1 MKFNQVIEKL
11 KQEFKILEILDIS
24 LSIDIIYSRLA
35 NVRKNRFEPD
45 EKILILQKNP
55 DTYEYIDYPG
65 QQLANLQKC
74 LSDLDISN
82 SFVTIITGNP
92 DINVEL
98 EQVRRQLSV
107 DNLPMQSIIVDVD
120 NNYNK
125 IIKKYQDT
133 YCVLPW
139 MHLYIGT
146 TGDVLPCCMADQNL
160 PLGNVFNNSIDK
172 IMTSSSAQQ
181 LKLNMLQGYRSKSC
195 NFCYSREDNN
205 LPSLRIKN
213 NHQFEK
219 YKSIDVEQ
227 YRPVYLDIRINNI
240 CNFKCRMCNEW
251 FSSSIAQETKKI
263 YGPDAKL
270 PYHYIDIESLDHSK
284 RSTIIEEILNFVTKD
299 IERIYFAGGE
309 PLLAQEH
316 YSMLQKLI
324 DIGHTDVPINYNTNM
339 SVLQFKNISVIEL
352 WKKFSNVT
360 VGASI
365 DASGAVAEYVR
376 NGTIWN
382 DIIKNINSVKE
393 QCPHVNLKITSTV
406 GFLNCK
412 NLMQLQ
418 RDWISTEYLP
428 AKSFEITCLTSPNFL
443 SLGAIPKIHK
453 KRLQHEIEIHI
464 AWLKNNDAI
473 SLASSWQ
480 NMLNYMI
487 NNNFSYSL
495 KEFKNRML
503 VLDQSRNESFSTT
516 FPEYVDLI

>member
-1 MKFNQVIEKL
+1 MNFDQVIEKL
-11 KQEFKILEILDIS
+11 KQEFEILEILDIDQD
-24 LSIDIIYSRLA
+24 IDSIYSQLA
-35 NVRKNRFEPD
+35 NIRKDHFEPL
-45 EKILILQKNP
+45 EKILILQKNS
-55 DTYEYIDYPG
+55 DIYEYIDYPG
-65 QQLANLQKC
+65 QQLVNLQKC

-82 SFVTIITGNP
+82 SFVTVITGNP
-92 DINVEL
+92 DINIEL
-98 EQVRRQLSV
+98 EQVRCQLST
-107 DNLPMQSIIVDVD
+107 DHLPMQSIIID
-120 NNYNK
+120 NNYEK
-125 IIKKYQDT
+125 LVKKYQDT

-139 MHLYIGT
+139 MHLYVGT
-146 TGDVLPCCMADQNL
+146 TGDVLPCCIADQNL
-160 PLGNVFNNSIDK
+160 PLGNVFDHSIND
-172 IMTSSSAQQ
+172 IMTSIPTQQ
-181 LKLNMLQGYRSKSC
+181 LKQNMLQGYRSKSC
-195 NFCYSREDNN
+195 NVCYSREDSN
-205 LPSLRIKN
+205 LPSPRIKHN
-213 NHQFEK
+213 YQFDKYRSTDIEK
-219 YKSIDVEQ
+219 YQ
-227 YRPVYLDIRINNI
+227 PVYLDIRINNI

-263 YGPDAKL
+263 YGPNAKL
-270 PYHYIDIESLDHSK
+270 PYHYIDIESLDHNE
-284 RSTIIEEILNFVTKD
+284 RQEITEEILQLVTKD
-299 IERIYFAGGE
+299 IEKIYFAGGE

-352 WKKFSNVT
+352 WQKFTDVT

-365 DASGAVAEYVR
+365 DASGDVAEYVR

-382 DIIKNINSVKE
+382 DIIKNINSVKKE
-393 QCPHVNLKITSTV
+393 CPHVNLKITSTV

-418 RDWISTEYLP
+418 RDWISTEYIP

-443 SLGAIPKIHK
+443 SLGVIPEIHK

-464 AWLKNNDAI
+464 NWLKNNDAI
-473 SLASSWQ
+473 SLANSWQ

-503 VLDQSRNESFSTT
+503 VLDQSRNESFLKT
-516 FPEYVDLI
+516 FPEYADLI